1 MVSTEALL
9 SQLVAIN
16 DVKKFLE
23 EHQQEFIK
31 ISPAEYLK
39 SLAGKYK
46 LSIAEIARNAKL
58 GDYVYKIFN
67 GERKA
72 SRDILIGL
80 CIAMGTD
87 LNEIQLLLRLSQY
100 YIIDAKNERDAV
112 ILYGIEHGHSLI
124 DIDTML
130 YELKMDVLIAEREK

>member
-1 MVSTEALL
+1 MVSTEVLL
-9 SQLVAIN
+9 SQLAAIN

-58 GDYVYKIFN
+58 GDFVHKMSGGSRMKNIRN
-67 GERKA
+67 TTLEERIQIA
-72 SRDILIGL
+72 EE
-80 CIAMGTD
+80 CIA
-87 LNEIQLLLRLSQY
+87 
-100 YIIDAKNERDAV
+100 KV
-112 ILYGIEHGHSLI
+112 
-124 DIDTML
+124 
-130 YELKMDVLIAEREK
+130 